1 MTWPARKRDQD
12 KPTIKR
18 SVPRDGKKGTGTR
31 RNNLEKDFSAK
42 QHLQKQNTWIQAS
55 NENKRRTAGSEKKA
69 GQRKEAADSLIMEH
83 PDLRFPRSVRVR
95 SRTDYLKVQR
105 SGQKVGGRYLIILS
119 MNNGLPASRFGITV
133 SRKTGNAVTRNRIK
147 RRIRELQ
154 RLNRDNVV
162 AGKDIVVIATR
173 KASGAAFR
181 DLEEEYRALMLK
193 AGLIAE

>member
-1 MTWPARKRDQD
+1 MT
-12 KPTIKR
+12 KR
-18 SVPRDGKKGTGTR
+18 SVPREGKQGTGTR

-42 QHLQKQNTWIQAS
+42 QYLQKQNTWIQTS
-55 NENKRRTAGSEKKA
+55 NEDKRRTAGFEKKA
-69 GQRKEAADSLIMEH
+69 GQRKEATDCLIMEH
-83 PDLRFPRSVRVR
+83 LDLRFPRSVRVR

-119 MNNGLPASRFGITV
+119 MDNSLPASRFGITV

-154 RLNRDNVV
+154 RLNRDKVV
-162 AGKDIVVIATR
+162 TGKDIVVIATR
-173 KASGAAFR
+173 KASGAGFKG
-181 DLEEEYRALMLK
+181 LEEEYKALMIK